1 MSKFDHK
8 KIMPRYSAIAI
19 VMTLLATAVVGK
31 TLYIMT
37 AKRDYW
43 MQVADRVK
51 KDSVSVKPNRGN
63 ILSCDGQLMASSL
76 PEFKMY
82 MDFQALTESGNDSL
96 WEAKLD
102 TICHCLSRIFPEK
115 SAQEFRQHLEEGR
128 LQVQKNGK
136 TGSRHWPIWRQR
148 VDFNTFSEVK
158 SLPIFNMPF
167 NSEQTTEDFIVKA
180 SFKSGFSVEEYNARQ
195 RPFGSA
201 AGRTIGTM
209 YGGKDS
215 ARFGLEL
222 SYDSILRGENGIIH
236 RRKILNKWLDIM
248 DTPPVDGADI
258 VTTIDV
264 GIQDLAERAVIDE
277 LKLINGNVGVAI
289 VMEVE
294 TGDIKAIVNMEKCAD
309 GEYREIKNHAVSD
322 LLEPGSVFK
331 TASIMVCLDEGKCDT
346 TKRVE
351 TAGGVWPMYGRQM
364 KDHNWRKG
372 GYGTLT
378 LPQTLHV
385 SSNIGV
391 SRIVDE
397 YYHNQPEKFVEAI
410 YRTGLADDLQIPLL
424 GSSPARIRMPKK
436 DKTGRHWANWS
447 NTALPWMSIGYET
460 QVPPISTLTFYNAIA
475 NNGKMMRP
483 RFVKQVVKNGVVIA
497 DYQPVVLREHIA
509 KPETIKKMQTIL
521 EQVVS
526 IGLGKKAGSKSF
538 KVAGKTGTAQISHG
552 TGGYHSGTMQYL
564 LSFAGYFPA
573 DAPRYSCIVCIQK
586 SGLPASGGGMS
597 GVVFHN
603 ISEGILAQNLKLDV
617 KDARDSASVLIPD
630 VKNGNLL
637 AADYVLSRLGFNASN
652 NFTGSY
658 ADGNPVWG
666 TAEKGQKQIMLSQQ
680 TQQSMATI
688 PNVIGM
694 GARDAVYQIERRGVR
709 VRLRGRGH
717 VTKQSLEPGH
727 QIKKG
732 DFCELL
738 LEV

>member
-617 KDARDSASVLIPD
+617 KDARDSTSVLIPD

-637 AADYVLSRLGFNASN
+637 AADYVLSHLGFNASN